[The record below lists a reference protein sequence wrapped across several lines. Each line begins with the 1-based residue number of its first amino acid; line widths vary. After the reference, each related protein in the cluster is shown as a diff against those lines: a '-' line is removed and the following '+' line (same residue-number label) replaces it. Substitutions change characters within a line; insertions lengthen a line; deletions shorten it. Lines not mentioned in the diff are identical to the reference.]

1 MNTPSP
7 TTTKRRRHTQ
17 TQVRGAVR
25 GAIEAG
31 LTVSR
36 IEFDVDGKLVL
47 ICGDALPPATQ
58 PGDFEARLRDAARWA
73 R

>member
-1 MNTPSP
+1 M
-7 TTTKRRRHTQ
+7 
-17 TQVRGAVR
+17 R

-47 ICGDALPPATQ
+47 ICGDALPPAAQ
-58 PGDFEARLRDAARWA
+58 PDDFEARLRDAAGWA
-73 R
+73 K